1 MPRIL
6 IVEDEPEMLMGLED
20 NFQFEGYTVLKA
32 GDGVSGLEIALAEQP
47 DLIILDVMLP
57 KKSGFDVCRELRA
70 QGATIPIIMLTARG
84 QEIDK
89 VRGLELGA
97 DDYLTKP
104 FSLRELL
111 ARVKAVLR
119 RYAPAAGSSAHVLKL
134 GELEID
140 FTHYTA
146 IKCGQ
151 PIEFTHKEFEVL
163 KYFLAHKGQTVSRSE
178 LLDEVWGYDAAPT
191 TRTVDNH
198 ILKLRQKIEDDPAQP
213 KYILTV
219 HGIGYKFVG

>member
-1 MPRIL
+1 MSRIL
-6 IVEDEPEMLMGLED
+6 IIEDEPEMLLGLED

-32 GDGVSGLEIALAEQP
+32 ADGVSGLEMALTAQP

-70 QGATIPIIMLTARG
+70 QGSAVPIIMLTARG

-119 RYAPAAGSSAHVLKL
+119 RYAPAATQSAHVLQL

-146 IKCGQ
+146 TKNGQ
-151 PIEFTHKEFEVL
+151 SLEFTHKEFEVM
-163 KYFLAHKGQTVSRSE
+163 KYFLEHKGQTISRSE

-198 ILKLRQKIEDDPAQP
+198 ILKLRQKIEADPANP
-213 KYILTV
+213 KIILTV